1 METGDIMNLII
12 SGLNKSFP
20 GVDLYRD
27 FQIEFRERRIT
38 GIMGPSGCGKT
49 TLLNMITGAVA
60 PDSGEFLGLAG
71 KRVSCIFQEPRLL
84 PWKTVSENVEFVLK
98 DLFSKNDRNKIV
110 SDLLKMVSL
119 GEFAGHYPREISSG
133 MRQRAAAARA
143 FAYPSDILVMDE
155 PFRALDLKLK
165 RSLIESFRKLWDT
178 DRRTVVFVTHDVDEA
193 LLLCDEIYIFSG
205 PPVRIIKRIAVTL
218 SDGEYFPEDSL
229 REAVKNEIYHCMK
242 G

>member
-1 METGDIMNLII
+1 MNLSI
-12 SGLNKSFP
+12 SGLYKSFP
-20 GVDLYRD
+20 GVDLYQD
-27 FQIEFRERRIT
+27 FRIEFREGRIT
-38 GIMGPSGCGKT
+38 GILGPSGCGKT
-49 TLLNMITGAVA
+49 TLLNMITGTIA

-98 DLFSKNDRNKIV
+98 DLFPQNDRSKIV
-110 SDLLKMVSL
+110 SGLLKMVSL
-119 GEFAGHYPREISSG
+119 GDFAGHYPREISSG

-165 RSLIESFRKLWDT
+165 RSLINSFRKLWDT

-193 LLLCDEIYIFSG
+193 LMLCDEIYIFGG
-205 PPVRIIKRIAVTL
+205 PPVRIIKKIAVTL

-229 REAVKNEIYHCMK
+229 REAIKNEIYHCMK

>member
-1 METGDIMNLII
+1 MNLII

-27 FQIEFRERRIT
+27 FRIEFGEGRIT
-38 GIMGPSGCGKT
+38 GILGPSGCGKT
-49 TLLNMITGAVA
+49 TLLNMITGTVV

-84 PWKTVSENVEFVLK
+84 PWQTVSENVEFVLK
-98 DLFSKNDRNKIV
+98 DLYSQSERSKIV
-110 SDLLKMVSL
+110 SGLLKMVSL

-133 MRQRAAAARA
+133 MKQRVAAARA

-165 RSLIESFRKLWDT
+165 RALINSFRQLWDT

-193 LLLCDEIYIFSG
+193 LWLCDEIYIFSE
-205 PPVRIIKRIAVTL
+205 PPVRIIKKIAVTL
-218 SDGEYFPEDSL
+218 SDGEYFPEDNL
-229 REAVKNEIYHCMK
+229 RETIKNEIYHFIK